1 MSGWRRVRVGLGL
14 LVVLSAAQAAR
25 AQGLEYVKAHY
36 SKYEYAVPMR
46 DGKKLFTVVY
56 VPKDASSSKRYP
68 ILLNRTPYAVSPYG
82 SHKYKATV
90 GPSEAVAREGFIF
103 AYQDV
108 RGRYMSEGEFVDV
121 RPSIP
126 AKTSRAEVDESTD
139 AYDTIEWLLEKVKN
153 HNGRVGVWGISY
165 PGFYAAMAAIDAHP
179 ALVAASPQA
188 PIADWFMGDDFHHNG
203 AFFLPHAFNFYANF
217 GRPRPQPVKKARP
230 RFDHGTGDGY
240 RFFLDLGPIA
250 NADRAYFK
258 GDVAFWNEALA
269 HETYDAFWKA
279 RNIRPHLKGI
289 KPAVLTVGGWFDA
302 EDLFGALE
310 VYKSIEKSSPG
321 ASNRLVMGPWFHGGW
336 ARGLG
341 EKLGHVQFDAPT
353 SRFYQSEIE
362 ARFFKDLLKG
372 GKDPGLAEA
381 TVFETGRNQWRTFD
395 AWPPRGTRP
404 LAFYLGAAGRLSND
418 APSEDG
424 SDEYVSDPRKP
435 VPFIEDVRIG
445 MTREYMTADQ
455 RFAARRPDVL
465 AYETEPLDTDLTI
478 AGPIQ
483 ASLFVSTSG
492 TDSDFV
498 VKLIDV
504 YPNDAPDPAAKDE
517 EPDAPDPRP
526 GPAYTRMGGY
536 QQLVR
541 GEPMRG
547 KFRNSFELPEPFEPG
562 VPARVEFVLP
572 DAFHTFKRGHRVMVQ
587 VQSTWFPLVN
597 LNPQKFT
604 NIPTATESD
613 FQKAVQ
619 RVHRAP
625 GKASAVV
632 VQVLP

>member
-1 MSGWRRVRVGLGL
+1 
-14 LVVLSAAQAAR
+14 
-25 AQGLEYVKAHY
+25 
-36 SKYEYAVPMR
+36 
-46 DGKKLFTVVY
+46 
-56 VPKDASSSKRYP
+56 
-68 ILLNRTPYAVSPYG
+68 
-82 SHKYKATV
+82 
-90 GPSEAVAREGFIF
+90 
-103 AYQDV
+103 
-108 RGRYMSEGEFVDV
+108 
-121 RPSIP
+121 
-126 AKTSRAEVDESTD
+126 
-139 AYDTIEWLLEKVKN
+139 
-153 HNGRVGVWGISY
+153 
-165 PGFYAAMAAIDAHP
+165 
-179 ALVAASPQA
+179 
-188 PIADWFMGDDFHHNG
+188 GDDFHHNG

-217 GRPRPQPVKKARP
+217 GHPRPKPIKEAGP

-240 RFFLDLGPIA
+240 RFFLDLGPLS
-250 NADRAYFK
+250 NADRLYFK
-258 GDVAFWNEALA
+258 GDIAFWKEALL

-279 RNIRPHLKGI
+279 RNIRPHLKAI
-289 KPAVLTVGGWFDA
+289 KLAVLTVGGWFDA

-336 ARGLG
+336 ARGPG
-341 EKLGHVQFDAPT
+341 EKLGNVHFDAPT
-353 SRFYQSEIE
+353 SRFYEAEIE
-362 ARFFKDLLKG
+362 VKFFKDLLKD

-381 TVFETGRNQWRTFD
+381 TVFETGRNQWRTLD
-395 AWPPRGTRP
+395 AWPPREARP
-404 LAFYLGAAGRLSND
+404 LSFYLGAAGRLSNA
-418 APSEDG
+418 APTEEG
-424 SDEYVSDPRKP
+424 FDEYVSDPRKP
-435 VPFIEDVRIG
+435 VPFIEDVKIG

-455 RFAARRPDVL
+455 RFASRRPDVL
-465 AYETEPLDTDLTI
+465 VYETEPLEADLTI

-483 ASLFVSTSG
+483 AMLFVSTSG

-504 YPNDAPDPAAKDE
+504 YPNDAPDPGAKDE
-517 EPDAPDPRP
+517 EPEAPDPRP
-526 GPAYTRMGGY
+526 GPIYTRMGGY

-547 KFRNSFELPEPFEPG
+547 KFRNSFETPEPFEPG

-604 NIPTATESD
+604 NIPAATEAD